1 VGSPPGRGP
10 RGPEYPLM
18 WGLGGERPER
28 ALKCI
33 NTIIVL
39 RDTVA
44 WSMHV

>member
-1 VGSPPGRGP
+1 
-10 RGPEYPLM
+10 M